1 MVYFH
6 EINACEAVTMRA
18 INLVLWKESSNRFS
32 RLRLMALTLLQQ
44 VTTTKAGIKAR
55 RIKAGWDETCLLKI
69 LRLKI

>member
-1 MVYFH
+1 
-6 EINACEAVTMRA
+6 MRA